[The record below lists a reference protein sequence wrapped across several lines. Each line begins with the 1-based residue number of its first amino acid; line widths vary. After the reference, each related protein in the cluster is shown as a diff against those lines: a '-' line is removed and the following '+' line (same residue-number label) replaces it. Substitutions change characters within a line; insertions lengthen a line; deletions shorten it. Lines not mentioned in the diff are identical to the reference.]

1 MHEYKITMVFGIYAV
16 DNDNPELRL
25 MRQRI
30 AQFIRSHDHIISY
43 HALYI
48 DQSNKD
54 IYLDMVVDYDLK
66 DWDGLREEFTAYMAE
81 QYPGQHL
88 ELVVE
93 TQYV

>member
-1 MHEYKITMVFGIYAV
+1 
-16 DNDNPELRL
+16 
-25 MRQRI
+25 
-30 AQFIRSHDHIISY
+30 
-43 HALYI
+43 
-48 DQSNKD
+48 
-54 IYLDMVVDYDLK
+54 MVVDYDLK